1 MSISKKV
8 ADVFKPTFPRI
19 LMYMAFTFLVPTFL
33 KVCTDEGCVWK
44 LKFLAGYRLFMKEE
58 TGILTFGT
66 MLLLFITAYV
76 VAAVTAS
83 AFNALKRKQQE
94 I

>member
-8 ADVFKPTFPRI
+8 AEVFKPTFPRI

-33 KVCTDEGCVWK
+33 KVCTGEGCVWK

-58 TGILTFGT
+58 VGILTFGN
-66 MLLLFITAYV
+66 
-76 VAAVTAS
+76 AA
-83 AFNALKRKQQE
+83 AFCHGIRCRSSHSFS